1 MSKEEFHISC
11 ENQVFLVRI
20 IYKDKYQKGI
30 YYRKI
35 NNVIEI
41 SAGSI
46 RARKQ
51 IMENLPEVIKKLL
64 KKSAKKKNEYFLENG
79 IYLFGKFVP
88 FVDDKIEVFGE
99 KYIFLSKEQFY
110 KRASL
115 PFKKYLESRV
125 KYFSKIMNVTK
136 DYKVKTKLVKT
147 LYGSNSIKTLS
158 LTFNM
163 ILIHYSPE
171 IIDSVVVHELA
182 HDKKRN
188 HSHLFYE
195 EVLKTMPNYY
205 YLDNKLKKGILE

>member
-1 MSKEEFHISC
+1 
-11 ENQVFLVRI
+11 
-20 IYKDKYQKGI
+20 
-30 YYRKI
+30 
-35 NNVIEI
+35 
-41 SAGSI
+41 
-46 RARKQ
+46 
-51 IMENLPEVIKKLL
+51 MENLPEVIKKLL

-182 HDKKRN
+182 HDKIRN